1 MRLFH
6 RLEHVNMIDRFTASG
21 GCSRALERVNL
32 PLGLVQLL
40 FFLLQLA
47 VLLRLALMS
56 DIQRLHLTR

>member
-1 MRLFH
+1 
-6 RLEHVNMIDRFTASG
+6 MIDRFTASG
-21 GCSRALERVNL
+21 GCFRALERVNL
-32 PLGLVQLL
+32 PLGPVQLL

>member
-1 MRLFH
+1 
-6 RLEHVNMIDRFTASG
+6 MIDRFTASG